1 MSTIAAISTPNAAG
15 GIGIVRLSG
24 EEAIAISEKCFRAYS
39 GKPVSG
45 MKGYTAAY
53 GEVFDA
59 DGPVDEAVL
68 LVYRAPKSY
77 TGEDVAEI
85 CCHGG
90 LPAEAG
96 EFTKRAFLN
105 GKMDL
110 AQAESVMNVIAA
122 QGSAALNAA
131 RNTLQGSVSRK
142 IGAVAASLVTAAAGL
157 AAWADYPD
165 EDIPE
170 VENGALLRTVADAE
184 GELNRLIARYD
195 SGKAVTQGVNTVI
208 CGKPNV
214 GKSTLM
220 NLLSGYSRSIV
231 TGVAGTTRDV
241 VEETVRVGD
250 LLLRLA
256 DTAGLRDTEDEV
268 ERIGVSI
275 AKERIDAADLVLAV
289 FDSSRPL
296 TEEDNSLIEQCRGKR
311 CVAVVNKSD
320 LPPAFDGYRIGFEG
334 RMILKNEA
342 YTPLQITKVNKSG
355 KPLKGAVFD
364 LYEADPES
372 DKLIPFTSVK
382 GNLISEG
389 NETDSKGQIIFPNW
403 VDPGDYYL
411 IETTAPGGGY
421 LAWDEAIHFRY
432 DGHVTFLFDNKFY
445 ITQKKSPGGLA
456 PYEVEITDYVPEVKV
471 EKKADTA

>member
-24 EEAIAISEKCFRAYS
+24 EEAIAIAARCFRPFS
-39 GKPVSG
+39 GKAVAD

-77 TGEDVAEI
+77 TGENVAELS
-85 CCHGG
+85 CHGG
-90 LPAEAG
+90 LFILQKVLRLVLSLGAVPAEAG

-110 AQAESVMNVIAA
+110 AQAESVMNVISA
-122 QGSAALNAA
+122 QGNAALNAA
-131 RNTLQGSVSRK
+131 RNTLQGSVSKK
-142 IGAVAASLVTAAAGL
+142 IGSVAASLVAAAAGL

-170 VENGALLRTVADAE
+170 VENGALLQTVIAAKEELDA
-184 GELNRLIARYD
+184 LIARYD
-195 SGKAVTQGVNTVI
+195 SGRAVTQGVNTVI

-231 TGVAGTTRDV
+231 TSVAGTTRDV

-250 LLLRLA
+250 ILLRLA
-256 DTAGLRDTEDEV
+256 DTAGLRDTQDEV
-268 ERIGVSI
+268 ERIGVAI
-275 AKERIDAADLVLAV
+275 AKERIENADLVLAV

-296 TEEDNSLIEQCRGKR
+296 TEEDISLLEQCRGKR

-320 LPPAFDGYRIGFEG
+320 LPAAFDFSRIEEYVSRAVVISAKDPACAGALKAALEQTLGTEG
-334 RMILKNEA
+334 LDFSQEMLAGERQLACAKNASACLQEA
-342 YTPLQITKVNKSG
+342 REALESGLTVDAVNVSIDCALNELYTLTGQKATEETVNEVFRRFCVG
-355 KPLKGAVFD
+355 K
-364 LYEADPES
+364 
-372 DKLIPFTSVK
+372 
-382 GNLISEG
+382 
-389 NETDSKGQIIFPNW
+389 
-403 VDPGDYYL
+403 
-411 IETTAPGGGY
+411 
-421 LAWDEAIHFRY
+421 
-432 DGHVTFLFDNKFY
+432 
-445 ITQKKSPGGLA
+445 
-456 PYEVEITDYVPEVKV
+456 
-471 EKKADTA
+471 

>member
-24 EEAIAISEKCFRAYS
+24 ETAISIAEKCFRAYS
-39 GKPVSG
+39 GKRVSE

-53 GEVFDA
+53 GEVFDNE
-59 DGPVDEAVL
+59 GPVDEAVL

-77 TGEDVAEI
+77 TGEDVAEL

-90 LPAEAG
+90 LFILQKVLRTVLSLGAVPAQAG
-96 EFTKRAFLN
+96 EFTRRAFLN

-131 RNTLQGSVSRK
+131 RSTLKGSVSKK
-142 IGAVAASLVTAAAGL
+142 IGAIAASLVGAAAGL

-170 VENGALLRTVADAE
+170 VENGALLQTVTEAE
-184 GELNRLIARYD
+184 GELASLIARYD

-231 TGVAGTTRDV
+231 TSVAGTTRDV

-250 LLLRLA
+250 ILLRLA
-256 DTAGLRDTEDEV
+256 DTAGLHETEDEV

-275 AKERIDAADLVLAV
+275 AKERIENADLVLAV
-289 FDSSRPL
+289 FDSSRAL
-296 TEEDNSLIEQCRGKR
+296 TDEDRFLLKLCKDKR

-320 LPPAFDGYRIGFEG
+320 LPAAFSVEEIEAAVPHTVVISAKDPSCADELRTALERTLGTEG
-334 RMILKNEA
+334 LDFSQEMLAGERQLACARNAAACLKEAREALESGMTVDAVNVSIDCDLNEL
-342 YTPLQITKVNKSG
+342 YTLTGQKATEETVNEVFRRFCVG
-355 KPLKGAVFD
+355 K
-364 LYEADPES
+364 
-372 DKLIPFTSVK
+372 
-382 GNLISEG
+382 
-389 NETDSKGQIIFPNW
+389 
-403 VDPGDYYL
+403 
-411 IETTAPGGGY
+411 
-421 LAWDEAIHFRY
+421 
-432 DGHVTFLFDNKFY
+432 
-445 ITQKKSPGGLA
+445 
-456 PYEVEITDYVPEVKV
+456 
-471 EKKADTA
+471 

>member
-77 TGEDVAEI
+77 TGENVAELS
-85 CCHGG
+85 CHGG
-90 LPAEAG
+90 LFIMQKVLRTVLSLGAVPAEAG

-320 LPPAFDGYRIGFEG
+320 LPPAFDPDSLRERLPAVVVISAKDPACADALRAALEQT
-334 RMILKNEA
+334 L
-342 YTPLQITKVNKSG
+342 
-355 KPLKGAVFD
+355 GA
-364 LYEADPES
+364 
-372 DKLIPFTSVK
+372 
-382 GNLISEG
+382 
-389 NETDSKGQIIFPNW
+389 
-403 VDPGDYYL
+403 
-411 IETTAPGGGY
+411 
-421 LAWDEAIHFRY
+421 
-432 DGHVTFLFDNKFY
+432 
-445 ITQKKSPGGLA
+445 GGLDFSQEMLA
-456 PYEVEITDYVPEVKV
+456 GERQLACARNAAACLQEAREALESGLTVDAVNVSIDCALNELYALTGQKATEETVNEVFRRFCVGK
-471 EKKADTA
+471 

>member
-24 EEAIAISEKCFRAYS
+24 ETAISIAEKCFRAYS
-39 GKPVSG
+39 GKRVSE

-53 GEVFDA
+53 GEVFDNE
-59 DGPVDEAVL
+59 GPVDEAVL

-77 TGEDVAEI
+77 TGEDVAEL

-90 LPAEAG
+90 LFILQKVLRTVLSLGAVPAQAG
-96 EFTKRAFLN
+96 EFTRRAFLN

-131 RNTLQGSVSRK
+131 RSTLKGSVSKK
-142 IGAVAASLVTAAAGL
+142 IGAIAASLVGAAAGL

-170 VENGALLRTVADAE
+170 VENGALLQTVTEAE
-184 GELNRLIARYD
+184 GELASLIARYD

-231 TGVAGTTRDV
+231 TSVAGTTRDV

-250 LLLRLA
+250 ILLRLA
-256 DTAGLRDTEDEV
+256 DTAGLHETEDEV

-275 AKERIDAADLVLAV
+275 AKERIENADLVLAV
-289 FDSSRPL
+289 FDSSRAL
-296 TEEDNSLIEQCRGKR
+296 TDEDGFLLNLCKDKR

-320 LPPAFDGYRIGFEG
+320 LPAAFSVEEIEAAVPHTVVISAKDPSCADELRTALERTLGTEG
-334 RMILKNEA
+334 LDFSQEMLAGERQLACARNAAACLKEAREALESGMTVDAVNVSIDCALNEL
-342 YTPLQITKVNKSG
+342 YTLTGQKATEETVNEVFRRFCVG
-355 KPLKGAVFD
+355 K
-364 LYEADPES
+364 
-372 DKLIPFTSVK
+372 
-382 GNLISEG
+382 
-389 NETDSKGQIIFPNW
+389 
-403 VDPGDYYL
+403 
-411 IETTAPGGGY
+411 
-421 LAWDEAIHFRY
+421 
-432 DGHVTFLFDNKFY
+432 
-445 ITQKKSPGGLA
+445 
-456 PYEVEITDYVPEVKV
+456 
-471 EKKADTA
+471 

>member
-1 MSTIAAISTPNAAG
+1 MSTIAAIATPNAAG

-24 EEAIAISEKCFRAYS
+24 EDAIVIAEQCFRVFS
-39 GKPVSG
+39 GKKVSE

-53 GEVFDA
+53 GEVFDSE
-59 DGPVDEAVL
+59 GPIDEAVL

-77 TGEDVAEI
+77 TGENVAEL

-90 LPAEAG
+90 LFLLQKVLRAVLALGAVPAEAG

-110 AQAESVMNVIAA
+110 AQAESVMNVVSA
-122 QGSAALNAA
+122 QGEAALNAA
-131 RNTLQGSVSRK
+131 RNTLQGDVSKK
-142 IGAVAASLVTAAAGL
+142 IASVAALLVTAAAGL

-170 VENGALLRTVADAE
+170 VENGELLKTVTAAE

-231 TGVAGTTRDV
+231 TSVAGTTRDV

-250 LLLRLA
+250 ILLRLA
-256 DTAGLRDTEDEV
+256 DTAGLRDTDDEV
-268 ERIGVSI
+268 ESIGVSI
-275 AKERIDAADLVLAV
+275 AKERIETADLVLAV
-289 FDSSRPL
+289 FDSSRAL
-296 TEEDNSLIEQCRGKR
+296 TEDDYSLLEQCKDKR

-320 LPPAFDGYRIGFEG
+320 LPAAFAVEEIKRAVPHTVVISAKDPAG
-334 RMILKNEA
+334 
-342 YTPLQITKVNKSG
+342 
-355 KPLKGAVFD
+355 
-364 LYEADPES
+364 
-372 DKLIPFTSVK
+372 
-382 GNLISEG
+382 
-389 NETDSKGQIIFPNW
+389 
-403 VDPGDYYL
+403 
-411 IETTAPGGGY
+411 
-421 LAWDEAIHFRY
+421 
-432 DGHVTFLFDNKFY
+432 
-445 ITQKKSPGGLA
+445 
-456 PYEVEITDYVPEVKV
+456 
-471 EKKADTA
+471 ADTLKTALEQALGTAGLDFSQEMLAGERQLRCAKNASACLQEAREALETGLTVDAVNVSIDCALNELYALTGQKATEETVNEVFRRFCVGK

>member
-24 EEAIAISEKCFRAYS
+24 EDAVRIAGECFRAYS
-39 GKPVSG
+39 GKPVSE

-59 DGPVDEAVL
+59 EGPVDEAVL

-77 TGEDVAEI
+77 TGENVAEL

-90 LPAEAG
+90 LFIMQKVLRTVLGRGAVPAQAG
-96 EFTKRAFLN
+96 EFTRRAFLN

-131 RNTLQGSVSRK
+131 RSTLQGSVSKK
-142 IGAVAASLVTAAAGL
+142 IGEIAASLVGAAAGL

-170 VENGALLRTVADAE
+170 VESGALLHTVTQAE
-184 GELNRLIARYD
+184 GELNKLIARYD

-231 TGVAGTTRDV
+231 TSVAGTTRDV

-250 LLLRLA
+250 ILLRLA

-275 AKERIDAADLVLAV
+275 AKERIDNADLVLAV

-296 TEEDNSLIEQCRGKR
+296 TEEDISLIGLCKNKR

-320 LPPAFDGYRIGFEG
+320 LAPAFDPEALRAEIPAVVV
-334 RMILKNEA
+334 ISAKDPSCADALK
-342 YTPLQITKVNKSG
+342 
-355 KPLKGAVFD
+355 
-364 LYEADPES
+364 
-372 DKLIPFTSVK
+372 
-382 GNLISEG
+382 
-389 NETDSKGQIIFPNW
+389 
-403 VDPGDYYL
+403 
-411 IETTAPGGGY
+411 TALEQTLG
-421 LAWDEAIHFRY
+421 
-432 DGHVTFLFDNKFY
+432 T
-445 ITQKKSPGGLA
+445 GGLDFSQEMLA
-456 PYEVEITDYVPEVKV
+456 GERQLNCAKNAAACLKEAREALESGLTVDAVNVSIDCALNELYALTGQKATEETVNEVFRRFCVGK
-471 EKKADTA
+471 

>member
-24 EEAIAISEKCFRAYS
+24 EEAISISEKCFRSYS
-39 GKPVSG
+39 GKPVRE

-53 GEVFDA
+53 GEVFDGE
-59 DGPVDEAVL
+59 GPIDEAVL

-77 TGEDVAEI
+77 TGENVAEL

-90 LPAEAG
+90 LFIMQKVLRTVLALGAVPAQAG
-96 EFTKRAFLN
+96 EFTRRAFVN

-122 QGSAALNAA
+122 QGSAALHAA
-131 RNTLQGSVSRK
+131 QSTLKGSVSKK
-142 IGAVAASLVTAAAGL
+142 IGEIAASLVGAAAGL

-170 VENGALLRTVADAE
+170 VESGALLRTVTAAE
-184 GELNRLIARYD
+184 GELAALIARYD

-231 TGVAGTTRDV
+231 TSVAGTTRDV

-250 LLLRLA
+250 ILLRLA

-275 AKERIDAADLVLAV
+275 AKERIEAADLVLAV

-296 TEEDNSLIEQCRGKR
+296 TDEDISLIELCKGKR

-320 LPPAFDGYRIGFEG
+320 LTPAFD
-334 RMILKNEA
+334 
-342 YTPLQITKVNKSG
+342 
-355 KPLKGAVFD
+355 
-364 LYEADPES
+364 PES
-372 DKLIPFTSVK
+372 LRARIPAVVVVSAKDPSCADALKTALERTLGTAGLDFSQEMLAGERQLQCAKNAAACLKEAREALENGITVDAVNVSIDCA
-382 GNLISEG
+382 L
-389 NETDSKGQIIFPNW
+389 NELYALTGQKATE
-403 VDPGDYYL
+403 
-411 IETTAPGGGY
+411 ETVN
-421 LAWDEAIHFRY
+421 EVFRRFCV
-432 DGHVTFLFDNKFY
+432 GK
-445 ITQKKSPGGLA
+445 
-456 PYEVEITDYVPEVKV
+456 
-471 EKKADTA
+471 

>member
-24 EEAIAISEKCFRAYS
+24 EDAVKIAGECFRAHS
-39 GKPVSG
+39 GKPAEE

-53 GEVFDA
+53 GEVFDSE
-59 DGPVDEAVL
+59 GPIDEAVL

-77 TGEDVAEI
+77 TGENVAEL

-90 LPAEAG
+90 LYIMQKVLRTVLSLGAVPAGAG
-96 EFTKRAFLN
+96 EFTRRAFLN

-131 RNTLQGSVSRK
+131 RSTLQGSVSKK
-142 IGAVAASLVTAAAGL
+142 IEAVAGSLVTAAAGL

-170 VENGALLRTVADAE
+170 VENGALLQTIVAAK
-184 GELNRLIARYD
+184 GELEALITRYD
-195 SGKAVTQGVNTVI
+195 NGKAVTQGVNTVI

-231 TGVAGTTRDV
+231 TPVAGTTRDV

-250 LLLRLA
+250 ILLRLA
-256 DTAGLRDTEDEV
+256 DTAGLHETEDEV

-275 AKERIDAADLVLAV
+275 AKERIENADLVLAV

-296 TEEDNSLIEQCRGKR
+296 TDEDRFLLELCRDKR

-320 LPPAFDGYRIGFEG
+320 LPAAFTVSEIEAAIPHTVVVSAKDPSCADALKTALEATLGTEG
-334 RMILKNEA
+334 LDFSQEMLAGERQLNCAKNAVACLEEA
-342 YTPLQITKVNKSG
+342 KAALESGMTVDAVNVSIDCALNELYALTGQKATEETVNEVFRKFCVG
-355 KPLKGAVFD
+355 K
-364 LYEADPES
+364 
-372 DKLIPFTSVK
+372 
-382 GNLISEG
+382 
-389 NETDSKGQIIFPNW
+389 
-403 VDPGDYYL
+403 
-411 IETTAPGGGY
+411 
-421 LAWDEAIHFRY
+421 
-432 DGHVTFLFDNKFY
+432 
-445 ITQKKSPGGLA
+445 
-456 PYEVEITDYVPEVKV
+456 
-471 EKKADTA
+471 

>member
-24 EEAIAISEKCFRAYS
+24 EEAISIAGQCFRAFS
-39 GKPVSG
+39 GKPVET

-53 GEVFDA
+53 GEVFDSE
-59 DGPVDEAVL
+59 GPVDEAVL

-77 TGEDVAEI
+77 TGENVAEL

-90 LPAEAG
+90 LYIMQKVLRTVLALGAVPAQAG
-96 EFTKRAFLN
+96 EFTRRAFLN

-131 RNTLQGSVSRK
+131 RSTLQGSVSKK
-142 IGAVAASLVTAAAGL
+142 IGAIASSLVGAAAGL

-170 VENGALLRTVADAE
+170 VENGALLQTVTEAE
-184 GELNRLIARYD
+184 GELNNLIARYD

-231 TGVAGTTRDV
+231 TSVAGTTRDV

-250 LLLRLA
+250 ILLRLA
-256 DTAGLRDTEDEV
+256 DTAGLHETEDEV
-268 ERIGVSI
+268 ERIGVAI
-275 AKERIDAADLVLAV
+275 ARERIENADLVLAV
-289 FDSSRPL
+289 FDSSRAI
-296 TEEDNSLIEQCRGKR
+296 TDEDRSLLELCKDKR

-320 LPPAFDGYRIGFEG
+320 LPAAF
-334 RMILKNEA
+334 
-342 YTPLQITKVNKSG
+342 
-355 KPLKGAVFD
+355 AV
-364 LYEADPES
+364 EEIERAVPHTVVISAKDPTCAQA
-372 DKLIPFTSVK
+372 L
-382 GNLISEG
+382 
-389 NETDSKGQIIFPNW
+389 ETA
-403 VDPGDYYL
+403 L
-411 IETTAPGGGY
+411 EETLGT
-421 LAWDEAIHFRY
+421 
-432 DGHVTFLFDNKFY
+432 
-445 ITQKKSPGGLA
+445 GGLDFSQEMLA
-456 PYEVEITDYVPEVKV
+456 GERQLACAKNAAACLQEAREALESGMTVDAVNVSIDCALNELYALTGQKATEETVNEVFRRFCVGK
-471 EKKADTA
+471 